1 MRNVP
6 TVVPLASDE
15 RPALLRASRAE
26 LSLACCSCKRVLAA
40 MHSPCALQD
49 LSGEGEGDRHV
60 ARACLSVR
68 DRRALPAEPHPLLR
82 ASLLRRLGV
91 PLAVRFFT
99 RTKAYARFHRC
110 KGCQVGRSCGAS
122 PPFPFPSSSP
132 LRCNSAAPQTHLKTP
147 FPPHAP
153 TRTSTQARLHAS
165 ALAKDTLFHAAANTL
180 SPVSQLGS
188 GTVATGGALLGNGRA
203 GGRMMPVRFVV

>member
-1 MRNVP
+1 MSISAR
-6 TVVPLASDE
+6 
-15 RPALLRASRAE
+15 
-26 LSLACCSCKRVLAA
+26 
-40 MHSPCALQD
+40 SPCI
-49 LSGEGEGDRHV
+49 
-60 ARACLSVR
+60 ACQAPPPSTCIKRRSVCR
-68 DRRALPAEPHPLLR
+68 WAAFHTHERK
-82 ASLLRRLGV
+82 
-91 PLAVRFFT
+91 
-99 RTKAYARFHRC
+99 RTDARFHRC

-165 ALAKDTLFHAAANTL
+165 ALAKATLFHAAANTL

-203 GGRMMPVRFVV
+203 GGRMRRSASSCSTLSGLSGPTTRARTCAPALYTRRGRWPAV